1 MKCTFT
7 NFPKNRRAVSQIMG
21 SLMALGIVTSIGS
34 VLLFNGMSQ
43 INAFNY
49 DVSFHDRTKNE
60 AYRENLIFEHI
71 RFEPLTKQ
79 IILYLTNTGT
89 TESAIGSITIVQLDT
104 QKILVNWEDVNSTI
118 QIKDSSD
125 PIILTAN
132 ITSSNWQTH
141 LSLYPDAEYEI
152 SITTSKGN
160 FFSTVARPFNT

>member
-1 MKCTFT
+1 MKCTSKY
-7 NFPKNRRAVSQIMG
+7 FPKNRRAVSQIMG
-21 SLMALGIVTSIGS
+21 SLMALAIVTSIGS

-60 AYRENLIFEHI
+60 AYRENLIFEHV

-79 IILYLTNTGT
+79 VTLYLTNTGS
-89 TESAIGSITIVQLDT
+89 TESSIGSITVVQLDT

-125 PIILTAN
+125 PINLTAN
-132 ITSSNWQTH
+132 ITSSNWQNH

-152 SITTSKGN
+152 SITTSKDN